1 MFKDILNA
9 LLQWIFSIIAD
20 IMMSILKVVDVLAV
34 FWETALSPQSMIDLI
49 TGKVDGMTFSPL
61 AIYGIIVG
69 IAVVGMA
76 ATIGIKAIKNLI
88 ADKQG
93 HKRSFMYLET
103 AGFNIGR
110 LLIVPTM
117 VVMIIMSAGL
127 VSGIFNGLIGQTNE
141 FNFSSQT
148 TASVYQLKKDIL
160 DRNESEKEYYEGL
173 IAAIEKGFIYGQD
186 KGEKAIEALKDTQ
199 TKTSFSSEYY
209 NALTASTHIYKD
221 KEENYR
227 ASVNRANAFRKGGIL
242 DGVQQIGILNA
253 VIKTDSGWELK
264 LEYQNNT
271 SYEQLCLNIIKYKD
285 EIINIEKDC
294 VNIFEDDNIIKN
306 FYEMKSGNLG
316 YIIAMIAIAIIY
328 TVATI
333 RLLAKY
339 FGVVLLFLVSPFP
352 LCAGVID
359 DNKRYGIW
367 WDTMLAEVLGLF
379 AMTLSMSIFF
389 ALQTP
394 MTTLLTGGS
403 KDSFLAL
410 IVTLAGLT
418 FASKGGQKIAQLI
431 GAHMSGEGSLLS
443 PVAHMMSP
451 LMIGMSRMM
460 MVGRA
465 GKAAKAANGAT
476 AMSRNAP
483 TTAATSASN
492 FGNGA
497 VYNANLVSNN
507 GMRDSSQMKSPDI
520 KRVSSSKNF
529 DGGKVVHSKNSTFN
543 SQAVKDKKAK
553 AAQHTTNKKTQ

>member
-1 MFKDILNA
+1 MFKDIFNA
-9 LLQWIFSIIAD
+9 LLQWLFSIIAD
-20 IMMSILKVVDVLAV
+20 IIMSILKVVDALAV
-34 FWETALSPQSMIDLI
+34 FWETALSPQSMVDLI

-127 VSGIFNGLIGQTNE
+127 VSGVFNGLIGKTNN
-141 FNFSSQT
+141 FNFSTQT
-148 TASVYQLKKDIL
+148 ISSVYQLKNDIL

-173 IAAIEKGFIYGQD
+173 IIAIENGFKYGQN

-199 TKTSFSSEYY
+199 IKTSFSSEYY
-209 NALTASTHIYKD
+209 NALTTSTHIYKD
-221 KEENYR
+221 KEEDYKS
-227 ASVNRANAFRKGGIL
+227 SVRLATNCRNGGTV
-242 DGVQQIGILNA
+242 DGKDFIGILKVA
-253 VIKTDSGWELK
+253 IKTNDGWEIK

-271 SYEQLCLNIIKYKD
+271 DYGLLCDYIMLYSQHIV
-285 EIINIEKDC
+285 NIENQC
-294 VNIFEDDNIIKN
+294 VNVYEDDNIIKN

-394 MTTLLTGGS
+394 MATLLTGGS
-403 KDSFLAL
+403 NDSFLAL

-451 LMIGMSRMM
+451 LMMGMSRMM

-476 AMSRNAP
+476 AMSRNAQ
-483 TTAATSASN
+483 TAAATSASN

-507 GMRDSSQMKSPDI
+507 RMRDSGQMKSPDI
-520 KRVSSSKNF
+520 KRASSSKNF

-543 SQAVKDKKAK
+543 SQKVNASKEKVR
-553 AAQHTTNKKTQ
+553 QHSENKKK